1 MHIEYTTDRPQGQAP
16 RYELDSTGR
25 LTHRYTADEL
35 PLHDV
40 SPSGRVRP
48 WRTHKQE
55 GLALSDI
62 YETLGTDPDFE
73 NAAKALDKAR
83 RLSACAQWAEFEQ
96 LPEGQGL
103 RLHDASFCRVRLCP
117 MCQWRRSLKLGA
129 QVRRVVERANAD
141 HIRESGT
148 AWRWLMIT
156 FTVKTYQAHS
166 WGAKSTDFT
175 RRSTT

>member
-1 MHIEYTTDRPQGQAP
+1 MVYLGCFKPTKYRYTDEGAFSLHIEYTTDRPQGQAP

-73 NAAKALDKAR
+73 DAAKALDKAR

-96 LPEGQGL
+96 LPEGRGSGSMMP
-103 RLHDASFCRVRLCP
+103 AFAVSGSALCVSGGG
-117 MCQWRRSLKLGA
+117 RS
-129 QVRRVVERANAD
+129 
-141 HIRESGT
+141 S
-148 AWRWLMIT
+148 W
-156 FTVKTYQAHS
+156 AHRCAVS
-166 WGAKSTDFT
+166 
-175 RRSTT
+175 